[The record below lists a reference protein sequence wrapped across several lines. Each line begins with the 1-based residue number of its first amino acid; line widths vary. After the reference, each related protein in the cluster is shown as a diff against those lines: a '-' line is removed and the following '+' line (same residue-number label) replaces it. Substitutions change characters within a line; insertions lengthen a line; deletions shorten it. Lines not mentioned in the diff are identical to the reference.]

1 MFLFGQRKLYLEL
14 FVFWLA
20 YSVTLKELQSFQI
33 SIRSK
38 TPIKGLTVYLTTEA
52 HLISATDTSVLDAKP
67 LLVSQFYF
75 L

>member
-1 MFLFGQRKLYLEL
+1 MFLFGQRKLYQL

-20 YSVTLKELQSFQI
+20 YSVTLKELQSLHI

-38 TPIKGLTVYLTTEA
+38 TPFKGLTVYQTTEA
-52 HLISATDTSVLDAKP
+52 HLISATDNSALDAKT
-67 LLVSQFYF
+67 LLVSLFYF